1 MANGLK
7 KIFAIRMV
15 ISSWPCVLLE
25 PKFWITLTILPWEKV
40 TENKWLLVKY
50 CICVCG
56 GGDGGGLLLLIR
68 EHCFEKNQFKSSA
81 FSKKI
86 VTNLLSQ
93 KSGGIRGIFFV

>member
-1 MANGLK
+1 M
-7 KIFAIRMV
+7 IV
-15 ISSWPCVLLE
+15 SQ
-25 PKFWITLTILPWEKV
+25 ILHM
-40 TENKWLLVKY
+40 
-50 CICVCG
+50 CG
-56 GGDGGGLLLLIR
+56 GGGGGGGLLLLIR